1 MTTATITF
9 EKTMNVKIRN
19 MDGTENPT
27 IWTVDQVEGEILH
40 LTDSADA
47 EVKRQVHQTL
57 VTASIDGEGNET
69 ENEEHVTE
77 LKAEDRISVDDLKA
91 KKKKKA
97 ARKPKVPFNFEE
109 EAKNGEIWTRHRE
122 DGKFPHDHVVVKSH
136 VQIFSDEKSYRTF
149 NTYDGSVS
157 RKGKGIH
164 SYDFTEKMTPQKKR
178 RQLERK
184 GYVHEFGIIPPQPE
198 VEEKPKKAKKKA
210 EPKTETS
217 ESKSSE
223 VKPTMTLT
231 EKPGIKVTDVTPGI
245 KLISAEYK
253 ALKNGFSEIEITVS
267 VDGENHTGMAS
278 FEHDGRDLELE
289 YFSSEIHDRL
299 QDDGYEF
306 LYTDEAT
313 EMLAPELKKGQAAY
327 DAIVASAA

>member
-9 EKTMNVKIRN
+9 EKSMNVKIRN

-27 IWTVDQVEGEILH
+27 IWTVDQIEGEILH
-40 LTDSADA
+40 LINSTDN
-47 EVKRQVHQTL
+47 EIKRQVHQTL

-91 KKKKKA
+91 QKKKKA

-164 SYDFTEKMTPQKKR
+164 TYEFTEKMTPQKKR

-198 VEEKPKKAKKKA
+198 VEKKPKKKPKKKAKKA
-210 EPKTETS
+210 EPKTETTS
-217 ESKSSE
+217 ET
-223 VKPTMTLT
+223 KPTMT
-231 EKPGIKVTDVTPGI
+231 EKPGIKATDVTPGI

-289 YFSSEIHDRL
+289 YFDSEIHDRL
-299 QDDGYEF
+299 QDNGYEF
-306 LYTDEAT
+306 FRTDEAI

-327 DAIVASAA
+327 DAIIASAA